1 MLKAAGVAAGALFI
15 SIGLSAMLGGA
26 DLFAAPASQGHTVSE
41 SSPPAPPSPQASPS
55 PQPTPQSQ
63 EVTAA
68 GTIYTQSRGGPKKK
82 HGKG

>member
-26 DLFAAPASQGHTVSE
+26 DLFAAPASHGHTVSE
-41 SSPPAPPSPQASPS
+41 SSPPAQPSPQASPS

-63 EVTAA
+63 TVTAA
-68 GTIYTQSRGGPKKK
+68 GIIYTQSQGGPKKK